1 MNYNNIISNLKKR
14 IFHPVYLLCGDEPYY
29 IDVISGYIEE
39 NILNESE
46 REFNQLVLYGR
57 DTDMPSIISS
67 CKRYPMMA
75 SHFVVS
81 VREAQELNNLNGLEK
96 YLEKPLD
103 STIIVISYKYKKFD
117 KRTRLAKRIKE
128 KGIFFE
134 SPKIYDNKIPDWI
147 TNYLKGRSCSITPKA
162 SILLSEFL
170 GTNLGKIVNELDK
183 ILINLKENALID
195 EEIIEQN
202 IGISK
207 DYNVFELQRA
217 LGQNNILK
225 ANMIIR
231 YFAANPKENPLLKVI
246 PILHQYFVKLMICHQ
261 VGNKSQQHVA
271 AALGVHPF
279 IAKEYQQASRNISF
293 HKLGEIIS
301 ILREYDLRAK
311 GLNNESTPEGELMK
325 EMVYKI
331 LH

>member
-1 MNYNNIISNLKKR
+1 MNHNDILTNLKKR
-14 IFHPVYLLCGDEPYY
+14 IFHPVYLLTGEEPYY
-29 IDVISGYIEE
+29 IDVISDYIEE

-46 REFNQLVLYGR
+46 QEFNQLVLYGR
-57 DTDMPSIISS
+57 DTDMASIISN

-81 VREAQELNNLNGLEK
+81 VREAQEIDSFEGLEQ

-103 STIIVISYKYKKFD
+103 STILVISYKYKKFD
-117 KRTRLAKRIKE
+117 GRTKLAKKIKE
-128 KGIFFE
+128 KGILFE

-147 TNYLKGRSCSITPKA
+147 TNYLKDRSYSITPKA
-162 SILLSEFL
+162 SILLTEFL

-183 ILINLKENALID
+183 MLINLREGAVVD
-195 EEIIEQN
+195 EDAIERN

-207 DYNVFELQRA
+207 DYNIFELQRA
-217 LGQNNILK
+217 LGQKNILK
-225 ANMIIR
+225 ANMIVR
-231 YFAANPKENPLLKVI
+231 YFAANLKENPLLKVI
-246 PILHQYFVKLMICHQ
+246 PILHGYFVKLMIFHQ
-261 VGNKSQQHVA
+261 LTDKSQQNVA

-279 IAKEYQQASRNISF
+279 VVREYQEAGRNISF
-293 HKLGEIIS
+293 GKLTEIIS
-301 ILREYDLRAK
+301 ILREYDLRGK
-311 GLNNESTPEGELMK
+311 GLNNESTPEGELMR

>member
-1 MNYNNIISNLKKR
+1 MNYNDILTNLKKR
-14 IFHPVYLLCGDEPYY
+14 IFHPVYLLTGEEPYY
-29 IDVISGYIEE
+29 IDVISDYIEN

-57 DTDMPSIISS
+57 DTDMSSIISN

-81 VREAQELNNLNGLEK
+81 VREAQELDSFEALES

-103 STIIVISYKYKKFD
+103 STILVISYKYKKFD
-117 KRTRLAKRIKE
+117 GRTKLAKKIKE
-128 KGIFFE
+128 KGVLFE

-147 TNYLKGRSCSITPKA
+147 TNYLKERSYSIAPKA
-162 SILLSEFL
+162 SILLTEFL

-183 ILINLKENALID
+183 MLINLRDGAVID
-195 EEIIEQN
+195 EDVIERN

-207 DYNVFELQRA
+207 DYNIFELQRA
-217 LGQNNILK
+217 LGQKNILK
-225 ANMIIR
+225 ANMIVK
-231 YFAANPKENPLLKVI
+231 YFAANLKENPLLKVI
-246 PILHQYFVKLMICHQ
+246 PILHGYFVKLMIFHQ
-261 VGNKSQQHVA
+261 LNDKSQQNVA

-279 IAKEYQQASRNISF
+279 VVKEYLEAGRNISF
-293 HKLGEIIS
+293 GKLTDIIS

-311 GLNNESTPEGELMK
+311 GLNNESTPEGELMR
-325 EMVYKI
+325 EMVYRI